1 MSVKG
6 LAFSTQG
13 LYLQGSG
20 SMAQGTAGAESP
32 RTYGLKF
39 KGLALTFLVWGA
51 LQAGLDFTD
60 LCLLGVGAQITE
72 FRRWVF

>member
-13 LYLQGSG
+13 LYLPASG
-20 SMAQGTAGAESP
+20 SMAPGTAGAESP
-32 RTYGLKF
+32 RTYVLKF
-39 KGLALTFLVWGA
+39 KGLALIFLVWGA
-51 LQAGLDFTD
+51 LQVGLDFTD
-60 LCLLGVGAQITE
+60 FYLLGVGAQITE